1 MSALIEFMAWV
12 YGISNNQL
20 KEGFT
25 MMTICKDAGR
35 LLAVFSVAAL
45 FYLPD
50 ILAGG
55 KPALMLATRYHQG
68 IDIGDYWV
76 SEKLDGVRARWD
88 GSQLVS
94 RGGYR
99 FAAPSWF
106 TEKFPP
112 VPLDGELWIG
122 RGRYEKVSAV
132 VRKMTPHDGWKQVRL
147 MVFDLPQHQGRF
159 SRRLQSMRQLVE
171 QSASPYLAV
180 IRQYKVADNGELM
193 QRLQSVIDDGGEGLM
208 LHRAAALYRN
218 GRSSDLLKLKQFSNA
233 EATVIGYRPGK
244 GKLAGMTGS
253 LKVRSDDG
261 VVFFVGSG
269 LTMQQR
275 ADPPPIS
282 SRITYRYQGFTK
294 NGVPRFAV
302 FLRVR
307 DETPLQ

>member
-1 MSALIEFMAWV
+1 
-12 YGISNNQL
+12 
-20 KEGFT
+20 
-25 MMTICKDAGR
+25 MMTICKEARR
-35 LLAVFSVAAL
+35 LLAMLSIATL
-45 FYLPD
+45 FYLPG
-50 ILAGG
+50 AVYGG
-55 KPALMLATRYHQG
+55 KPALMLATKYHQD
-68 IDIGDYWV
+68 IDVGDYWV

-88 GSQLVS
+88 GSNLVS
-94 RGGYR
+94 TGGYR

-106 TEKFPP
+106 TGGFPP
-112 VPLDGELWIG
+112 ESLDGELWIG
-122 RGRYEKVSAV
+122 RGQYEEVSAV
-132 VRKMTPHDGWKQVRL
+132 VRKMTSHDGWKQVRL
-147 MVFDLPQHQGRF
+147 MVFDLPQHKGKFTQ
-159 SRRLQSMRQLVE
+159 RLQSMQQLVE

-180 IRQYKVADNGELM
+180 INQYRVADNGGLM

-208 LHRAAALYRN
+208 LHRATALYRH
-218 GRSSDLLKLKQFSNA
+218 GRSDDLLKLKRFSDA

-244 GKLAGMTGS
+244 GKFAGMTGS
-253 LKVRSDDG
+253 LKLRNDDG

-269 LTMQQR
+269 FTIQQR

>member
-1 MSALIEFMAWV
+1 
-12 YGISNNQL
+12 
-20 KEGFT
+20 

-35 LLAVFSVAAL
+35 LLAMLSIATL
-45 FYLPD
+45 FYLPG
-50 ILAGG
+50 AVYGG
-55 KPALMLATRYHQG
+55 KPALMLATKYHQD
-68 IDIGDYWV
+68 IDVGDYWV

-88 GSQLVS
+88 GSNLVS
-94 RGGYR
+94 TGGYH

-106 TEKFPP
+106 TGGFPP
-112 VPLDGELWIG
+112 ESLDGELWIG
-122 RGRYEKVSAV
+122 RGQYEEVSAV

-147 MVFDLPQHQGRF
+147 MVFDLPQHKGAFTQ
-159 SRRLQSMRQLVE
+159 RLQSMRQLVE

-180 IRQYKVADNGELM
+180 IRQYRIADNSELM
-193 QRLQSVIDDGGEGLM
+193 QQLQSVIDDGGEGLM
-208 LHRAAALYRN
+208 LHRATALYRR
-218 GRSSDLLKLKQFSNA
+218 GRSDDLLKLKQFSDA

-244 GKLAGMTGS
+244 GKFAGMTGS
-253 LKVRSDDG
+253 LKLLNDDG
-261 VVFFVGSG
+261 VVFYVGSG

-275 ADPPPIS
+275 AEPPAIS

>member
-1 MSALIEFMAWV
+1 V
-12 YGISNNQL
+12 HGTSNNQS
-20 KEGFT
+20 KEEII
-25 MMTICKDAGR
+25 MMMFCKDARG
-35 LLAVFSVAAL
+35 LLALLSVTAL

-50 ILAGG
+50 VAFGG
-55 KPALMLATRYHQG
+55 KPALMLASRYHQD
-68 IDIGDYWV
+68 IDVGDYWV

-88 GSQLVS
+88 GENLVS
-94 RGGYR
+94 RGGYH

-106 TEKFPP
+106 TEEFPP
-112 VPLDGELWIG
+112 EPLDGELWIG
-122 RGRYEKVSAV
+122 RGGYEEVSAV

-147 MVFDLPQHQGRF
+147 MVFDLPLNKGRF
-159 SRRLQSMRQLVE
+159 TQRLQSMRHLVE
-171 QSASPYLAV
+171 QSASPYLAM
-180 IRQYKVADNGELM
+180 IRQYRVADNGELM
-193 QRLQSVIDDGGEGLM
+193 QQLQSVVEDGGEGLM
-208 LHRAAALYRN
+208 LHRATALYRN
-218 GRSSDLLKLKQFSNA
+218 GRSDDLLKLKQFSDA

-244 GKLAGMTGS
+244 GKFAGMTGS

-294 NGVPRFAV
+294 RGVPRFAV